1 MRSSYVAPVA
11 VLLAFGLLVGSGNRG
26 WCASDDKS
34 SPVVAVVGGEQITEA
49 DLQKKSPNDFAKA
62 KSNLLNA
69 EFGFYASQRG
79 VLDKAIDD
87 QLLANE
93 AKKQGISVDELLKK
107 ETESKAK
114 DPSEDTLRIY
124 YLATHTKT
132 PYPEVR
138 DKIKETIKSLEVAK
152 AKDDYLVAL
161 RKKNPPRI
169 TLFPP
174 REDVAVGSTPADGP
188 ADAVVT
194 IVEFADYQCPYCRQM
209 EPDVS
214 KMREKFNGKVRYS
227 FRDFP
232 LPMHQFA
239 QKAAEASRCAAKQD
253 KYWEFHKRLFSGDA
267 NKDLTVPQMKQIAR
281 EMKLDGDQFDK
292 CVDSGQEA
300 AGVAKDMEDGR
311 SLGISG
317 TPTIFINGYVFS
329 GAGSIET
336 MEGVIQGQLDGAKAN
351 ATSSKHVAPKPQAKA
366 DSVAPVSNNSSVSG
380 ADGHAAKAN
389 CDVSAAPNLEISN
402 GRRRTDEQC
411 RL

>member
-1 MRSSYVAPVA
+1 MRSSYVAPLSL
-11 VLLAFGLLVGSGNRG
+11 LLAFGLLIGSGTRG
-26 WCASDDKS
+26 WCASDDS
-34 SPVVAVVGGEQITEA
+34 ASQVVAVVGDHQITRG
-49 DLQKKSPNDFAKA
+49 DLEKKSPNDYAKA

-69 EFGFYASQRG
+69 QFGYYSAERS
-79 VLDKAIDD
+79 VLEKAIDD

-93 AKKQGISVDELLKK
+93 AKKQGITVDELLKR
-107 ETESKAK
+107 ETEAK
-114 DPSEDTLRIY
+114 FKEPSEDTLRIY

-138 DKIKETIKSLEVAK
+138 GKIIETIKSLEVAK
-152 AKDDYLVAL
+152 AKDDYMASL

-174 REDVAVGSTPADGP
+174 REEVAVGDTPADGP
-188 ADAVVT
+188 ADAPVT

-239 QKAAEASRCAAKQD
+239 QKAAEASRCAAKQN
-253 KYWEFHKRLFSGDA
+253 KYWEFHKRLFTGDA
-267 NKDLTVPQMKQIAR
+267 NKDLAVPQMKQIAR

-292 CVDSGQEA
+292 CLDSGEEA
-300 AGVAKDMEDGR
+300 AAVAKDLEQGKD
-311 SLGISG
+311 LGISG

-336 MEGVIQGQLDGAKAN
+336 MEGIVQSQIEAAKAN
-351 ATSSKHVAPKPQAKA
+351 AASSRAVPKPQAKA
-366 DSVAPVSNNSSVSG
+366 DSVAPVSNSATANT
-380 ADGHAAKAN
+380 DGHAKAD
-389 CDVSAAPNLEISN
+389 CDVSSAENLEIG
-402 GRRRTDEQC
+402 GRRHRADQQC

>member
-1 MRSSYVAPVA
+1 MRSSYVAPVS
-11 VLLAFGLLVGSGNRG
+11 LLLMFGLLIGPGNRG

-34 SPVVAVVGGEQITEA
+34 NAVVAVVGGQQITEN
-49 DLQKKSPNDFAKA
+49 DLEQKSPNDFAKA
-62 KSNLLNA
+62 KSQLLNA
-69 EFGFYASQRG
+69 EFGYYMSERS
-79 VLDKAIDD
+79 VLDKAVDD

-93 AKKQGISVDELLKK
+93 AKKQGISVDELLKR
-107 ETESKAK
+107 ETESKVK
-114 DPSEDTLRIY
+114 EPSEDTLRVY

-132 PYPEVR
+132 PYPEVK
-138 DKIKETIKSLEVAK
+138 DKIKETIRSLEVAK
-152 AKDDYLVAL
+152 AKDDYMASL

-174 REDVAVGSTPADGP
+174 HEDVAVGTTPADGP
-188 ADAVVT
+188 ADAAVT

-239 QKAAEASRCAAKQD
+239 QKAAEASRCAAKQG
-253 KYWEFHKRLFSGDA
+253 KYWPFHKRLFSGDA
-267 NKDLTVPQMKQIAR
+267 NKDLAVPQMKQIAR
-281 EMKLDGDQFDK
+281 EMNLNGDQFDK
-292 CVDSGQEA
+292 CLDSGEEA
-300 AGVAKDMEDGR
+300 AAVAKDLEQGK

-336 MEGVIQGQLDGAKAN
+336 MEAVIQGQLDGAKAN
-351 ATSSKHVAPKPQAKA
+351 ASSSRSVTKPQAKA
-366 DSVAPVSNNSSVSG
+366 DSVAPVASSAGSG
-380 ADGHAAKAN
+380 VDGHAAKAN
-389 CDVSAAPNLEISN
+389 CDVSAAPNLEITN
-402 GRRRTDEQC
+402 GRRRADEQC